1 MERTPSRREGYERV
15 VAQYGRPLLVYVARL
30 LGSASEAEDVVQDVF
45 VKFAQL
51 WKGPLEPDARMT
63 AWLRTTAHNL
73 AVDAMRASAR
83 RAELHR
89 RGAEER
95 GLSTPP
101 SPGQGG
107 ADAPSDGAA
116 AAAEALA
123 SLPPRERELVV
134 LKVYEGRSYR
144 EIAQET
150 GLSESNV
157 GVILHNAMRKLAA
170 ALGAR
175 RAGGEG
181 KTT

>member
-95 GLSTPP
+95 FLTEAVLNLIIVSGSAEEIL
-101 SPGQGG
+101 
-107 ADAPSDGAA
+107 DRIAA
-116 AAAEALA
+116 FRPDPHAIDYYKEIERKEA
-123 SLPPRERELVV
+123 
-134 LKVYEGRSYR
+134 K
-144 EIAQET
+144 
-150 GLSESNV
+150 
-157 GVILHNAMRKLAA
+157 
-170 ALGAR
+170 
-175 RAGGEG
+175 
-181 KTT
+181 

>member
-89 RGAEER
+89 RGAEEALR
-95 GLSTPP
+95 LCRLFHCAHAILKEKSP
-101 SPGQGG
+101 SCGSGRVY
-107 ADAPSDGAA
+107 DGTFTGTLTDGDGVTAALLKANGIEVIGETQAA
-116 AAAEALA
+116 AF
-123 SLPPRERELVV
+123 
-134 LKVYEGRSYR
+134 LK
-144 EIAQET
+144 T
-150 GLSESNV
+150 P
-157 GVILHNAMRKLAA
+157 
-170 ALGAR
+170 
-175 RAGGEG
+175 
-181 KTT
+181 

>member
-1 MERTPSRREGYERV
+1 MGRDPARREGYERV

-30 LGSASEAEDVVQDVF
+30 LGSASAAEDVVQDVF
-45 VKFAQL
+45 IRFAEL

-73 AVDAMRASAR
+73 AVDAMRADAR

-89 RGAEER
+89 RHAEEA
-95 GLSTPP
+95 GVSTPP
-101 SPGQGG
+101 APGQGG
-107 ADAPSDGAA
+107 SDAVSDGAA

-134 LKVYEGRSYR
+134 LKVYEGKSYR
-144 EIAQET
+144 EIAEET
-150 GLSESNV
+150 GLSEGNV
-157 GVILHNAMRKLAA
+157 GFILHNAMRKLAA
-170 ALGAR
+170 ALAGR

>member
-1 MERTPSRREGYERV
+1 MGRDPSRREGYERV

-45 VKFAQL
+45 VRFAQL
-51 WKGPLEPDARMT
+51 WRGPLEPDARMT

-107 ADAPSDGAA
+107 ADALSDGAA

-134 LKVYEGRSYR
+134 LKVVAEG
-144 EIAQET
+144 AQEFLEAIEDEAEFDRIS
-150 GLSESNV
+150 GLFMERLGDEYDFEDESSPP
-157 GVILHNAMRKLAA
+157 GIS
-170 ALGAR
+170 
-175 RAGGEG
+175 
-181 KTT
+181 